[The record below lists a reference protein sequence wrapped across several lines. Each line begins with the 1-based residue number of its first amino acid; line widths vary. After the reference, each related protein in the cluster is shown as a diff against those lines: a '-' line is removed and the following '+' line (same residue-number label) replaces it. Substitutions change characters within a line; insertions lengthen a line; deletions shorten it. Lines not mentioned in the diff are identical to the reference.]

1 MKILTKPKYIY
12 YSSLI
17 VFVFLLLGLTIHTMI
32 VLPQPNNREN
42 LTPQIIQGKLIWEE
56 HNCIGCHTLLGEG
69 AYFAPE
75 LGNVYERRGG
85 NHGGG
90 IYFIKAWLKAMPT
103 NILGRRQMPQFNL
116 TEDELNA
123 LIAFLKWT
131 SEINNS
137 SWPPSKKG

>member
-1 MKILTKPKYIY
+1 MKIKISTKPIY

-17 VFVFLLLGLTIHTMI
+17 LFVLLLLGLTIHTTI
-32 VLPQPNNREN
+32 VLPQLDHREN
-42 LTPQIIQGKLIWEE
+42 LTPQIIKGKMVWEE

-75 LGNVYERRGG
+75 LSNVYKRRGG
-85 NHGGG
+85 SQGG

-103 NILGRRQMPQFNL
+103 NIPGRRQMPQFNL

-123 LIAFLKWT
+123 LVAFLKWT
-131 SEINNS
+131 SEINTS
-137 SWPPSKKG
+137 SWPPSEKG

>member
-17 VFVFLLLGLTIHTMI
+17 AFVFLLLGLTIHTMI
-32 VLPQPNNREN
+32 VLPQQNNEDS

-85 NHGGG
+85 NHSGG

-103 NILGRRQMPQFNL
+103 NISGRRQMPQFNL

>member
-32 VLPQPNNREN
+32 VLPQQDHREN

-75 LGNVYERRGG
+75 LSNVYERRGG
-85 NHGGG
+85 SHGGT
-90 IYFIKAWLKAMPT
+90 YFIKAWLKAMPT
-103 NILGRRQMPQFNL
+103 NIPSRRQMPQFNL

>member
-17 VFVFLLLGLTIHTMI
+17 AFVFLLLGLTIHTMI
-32 VLPQPNNREN
+32 VLPQQNNEDS

-85 NHGGG
+85 SHSGG

-103 NILGRRQMPQFNL
+103 NISGRRQMPQFNL